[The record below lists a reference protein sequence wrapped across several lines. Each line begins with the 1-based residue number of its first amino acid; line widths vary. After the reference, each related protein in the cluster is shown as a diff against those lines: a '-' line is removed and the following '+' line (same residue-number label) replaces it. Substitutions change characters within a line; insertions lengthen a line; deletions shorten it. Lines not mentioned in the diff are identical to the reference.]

1 MRPALFLVI
10 NLLILIMVRNLENNY
25 FSVRTKFG
33 HLRYYNLKYFTFHRE
48 RKLYLQRKIVIT
60 IPSKQML
67 ELDSETLPHLSSQ
80 EKAIYN
86 EKAKAMVPNDIL
98 CSLSK

>member
-1 MRPALFLVI
+1 
-10 NLLILIMVRNLENNY
+10 MVRNLENNY

-33 HLRYYNLKYFTFHRE
+33 YLRYYNLKYFTFHRE

-60 IPSKQML
+60 IPSKQVL
-67 ELDSETLPHLSSQ
+67 DLDSETLPHLSPQ
-80 EKAIYN
+80 EKTIYN
-86 EKAKAMVPNDIL
+86 EKAKAMVHNDIL